1 MNSIRGFFLM
11 QGMKFCGFTYSRYEA
26 YLKRVSVNE
35 PACEQCVSIVLRFV
49 IILCWCW
56 KIHVTA
62 CYKYR

>member
-1 MNSIRGFFLM
+1 M

-49 IILCWCW
+49 IILC
-56 KIHVTA
+56 
-62 CYKYR
+62 